1 MGDFSDTNTGILFT
15 NDKKG
20 NEKAPD
26 YSGRIFFGDEEKQ
39 LAGWIREGKKGK
51 FLSLRVSEKYNSGQS
66 QGDSQQSGN
75 NTELN
80 DEPPF

>member
-1 MGDFSDTNTGILFT
+1 MSDFSDTNTGILFT

-51 FLSLRVSEKYNSGQS
+51 FLSLKVSDKYNSGQS
-66 QGDSQQSGN
+66 QGYSQQSGSN
-75 NTELN
+75 NT